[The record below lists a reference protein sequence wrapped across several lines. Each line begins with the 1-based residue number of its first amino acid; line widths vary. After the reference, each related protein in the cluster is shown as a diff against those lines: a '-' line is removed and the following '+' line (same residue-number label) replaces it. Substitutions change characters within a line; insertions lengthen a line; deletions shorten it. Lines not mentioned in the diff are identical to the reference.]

1 MQAPD
6 LTHCFR
12 TEKQL
17 CNPGYRLLRLSRFRT
32 LCRVPGTVFHS
43 PSPQNRCAFVTT
55 PTRFATRNPGLSVD
69 VPSLPKEYQ
78 LAQRRRDAEGSQ
90 MNQLNRIS
98 GDVLDL
104 SIRLHRELGPGLLES
119 VYETVLAGKLIE
131 LGYSVDRQKP
141 IDIQFEG
148 RRFEAAFRI
157 DLLVDQK
164 LLVEVKSVERLNP
177 AHRSSC

>member
-1 MQAPD
+1 
-6 LTHCFR
+6 
-12 TEKQL
+12 
-17 CNPGYRLLRLSRFRT
+17 
-32 LCRVPGTVFHS
+32 
-43 PSPQNRCAFVTT
+43 
-55 PTRFATRNPGLSVD
+55 
-69 VPSLPKEYQ
+69 
-78 LAQRRRDAEGSQ
+78 

>member
-1 MQAPD
+1 
-6 LTHCFR
+6 
-12 TEKQL
+12 
-17 CNPGYRLLRLSRFRT
+17 
-32 LCRVPGTVFHS
+32 
-43 PSPQNRCAFVTT
+43 
-55 PTRFATRNPGLSVD
+55 
-69 VPSLPKEYQ
+69 
-78 LAQRRRDAEGSQ
+78 

-177 AHRSSC
+177 AHSKQLLTYLRLTNLQLGLLINFGGATLKEGFRRLVNNYDASASQRLCAN